1 MGPPHPAEEGTA
13 MTGSELAHP
22 TARRLA
28 PVVGRWRTEGH
39 VVGDEPVPV
48 TGSDVYEFA
57 PGGHV
62 LVHHVDVHVGAT
74 PVRALEIVGEPDGEE
89 MLTRSYDDT
98 GDVTSMR
105 LRIDDD
111 GVWHFSGGGDVA
123 RAAQVDGDV
132 PAPAAVRSTLRI
144 APDGRTMTALWERA
158 EDGVTWQPWMDMRFT
173 REDRPP
179 GGYSEGMDTDSTPPR
194 DDDGPQQ
201 TAPPLPD
208 DPRVPRPEDAE
219 PTQSKELGGAAPAVG
234 PASPEQPETD

>member
-1 MGPPHPAEEGTA
+1 
-13 MTGSELAHP
+13 MTRSDLAHP
-22 TARRLA
+22 PARRLA
-28 PVVGRWRTEGH
+28 PVVGRWRTEGS
-39 VVGDEPVPV
+39 VVGGEPVPV
-48 TGSDVYEFA
+48 TGSDVYEFG

-74 PVRALEIVGEPDGEE
+74 PVRALEIVGEPEGDA
-89 MLTRSYDDT
+89 MLARSYDDT
-98 GDVTSMR
+98 GDVALMR

-123 RAAQVDGDV
+123 RAARLDGDV

-173 REDRPP
+173 REDP
-179 GGYSEGMDTDSTPPR
+179 GGYPTGLDPASTSPR

-219 PTQSKELGGAAPAVG
+219 PTQSSELGGAAPAVG
-234 PASPEQPETD
+234 PGTPELPETD